1 MRIKLSEYIKNP
13 EGGRAHAV
21 GQAEAVAAIYQKKFD
36 MMMLKSTGNVRHFIY
51 KAKDESRYM
60 IYLKIPSESIE
71 ELTYDVVIDF
81 YTTDDPVK
89 KEMNLNNYW
98 VRFFSNDPNFVFTY
112 SYVFKTNGLLIP
124 ELHDKFKMLDT
135 KPKVT
140 NPNRI
145 TGYVKSI
152 YLAYLF
158 IMNRGMMNKSLWY
171 NAPPI
176 KTSELS
182 RMIMDCSKKITQA
195 NRLKS
200 LQAAVKKGSMHINN
214 PDDLDEL
221 EYKAKKLKTAKTSQ
235 RISQNIF
242 KGNVKRARKL
252 HSVSKV
258 KYI

>member
-1 MRIKLSEYIKNP
+1 MRITLAEYIKNP

-21 GQAEAVAAIYQKKFD
+21 GQADAVAAIYQKKFN
-36 MMMLKSTGNVRHFIY
+36 MLMLKSTGALRYFIY

-81 YTTDDPVK
+81 YTTDDPIK

-112 SYVFKTNGLLIP
+112 SYVFKIKGLLIP
-124 ELHDKFKMLDT
+124 ELNDKFKMLDT
-135 KPKVT
+135 KPKAT
-140 NPNRI
+140 NPNKI
-145 TGYVKSI
+145 VGYVKSI

-158 IMNRGMMNKSLWY
+158 IMNRGMMNKALWY

-182 RMIMDCSKKITQA
+182 KMIMECNKKIIQA

-200 LQAAVKKGSMHINN
+200 IQAAVKKGSMHIQN

-221 EYKAKKLKTAKTSQ
+221 EYKAKKLKTIKNSERASQ
-235 RISQNIF
+235 TVL
-242 KGNVKRARKL
+242 KGNVKRARKV
-252 HSVSKV
+252 HATSKV